1 MSNNNPPNL
10 KLAHSSSGG
19 STAPN
24 KKERVSSP
32 RGTASSTPG
41 VKGEV
46 KGRFRVTSKPVSTDA
61 LQPQPVLQRRIYQ
74 TISFQLLQVD
84 QQIQQVR
91 MLLKQM
97 NVPQQSEETAD
108 ALSLVEKLYQRI
120 LFYKR
125 ENEELRRQN
134 EKLEREYAAA
144 NKAKP

>member
-1 MSNNNPPNL
+1 
-10 KLAHSSSGG
+10 
-19 STAPN
+19 
-24 KKERVSSP
+24 
-32 RGTASSTPG
+32 
-41 VKGEV
+41 
-46 KGRFRVTSKPVSTDA
+46 
-61 LQPQPVLQRRIYQ
+61 
-74 TISFQLLQVD
+74 
-84 QQIQQVR
+84 